1 MTSRAA
7 MRASDDAAVA
17 LTLHEDVDVEAPL
30 DPAAVRVLGSLIEK
44 EFVTPDNYPLSLN
57 ALVAACNQ
65 TSNRDPVMSLDDRA
79 VLRSLDDLRRRSL
92 ARGMHGSD
100 SRVTKYQHLVREA
113 LSLNDAELAV
123 MCVLML
129 RGPQTAGEIK
139 GRTNRLHDFTELSE
153 VEAALEGLIVRLPAS
168 HVVRLARRPGQ
179 KDVRYMHLLSG
190 DTPPEPTR
198 DAPEPDR
205 LESLETAVNTL
216 RAEVVDL
223 RAQLE
228 EFRRQFQ

>member
-1 MTSRAA
+1 
-7 MRASDDAAVA
+7 
-17 LTLHEDVDVEAPL
+17 VDNPL
-30 DPAAVRVLGSLIEK
+30 DPTAVRVLGSLIEK

-57 ALVAACNQ
+57 ALLAACNQ
-65 TSNRDPVMSLDDRA
+65 TSNREPVMSLDDRA

-92 ARGMHGSD
+92 ARGMHSSD

-113 LSLNDAELAV
+113 LSLNDAELSI

-139 GRTNRLHDFTELSE
+139 TRTNRLFEFTDLSQLE
-153 VEAALEGLIVRLPAS
+153 TTLEALIVRLPAS
-168 HVVRLARRPGQ
+168 LVVRLARRPGQ

-190 DTPPEPTR
+190 DAPPEPPTR
-198 DAPEPDR
+198 DTPEPDR
-205 LESLETAVNTL
+205 LEALETAVNAL

-223 RAQLE
+223 RSQLE

>member
-1 MTSRAA
+1 
-7 MRASDDAAVA
+7 
-17 LTLHEDVDVEAPL
+17 
-30 DPAAVRVLGSLIEK
+30 LIEK

-129 RGPQTAGEIK
+129 RGPQTAAKSK
-139 GRTNRLHDFTELSE
+139 GAPTGCTTSQ
-153 VEAALEGLIVRLPAS
+153 IS
-168 HVVRLARRPGQ
+168 HRSKRR
-179 KDVRYMHLLSG
+179 S
-190 DTPPEPTR
+190 
-198 DAPEPDR
+198 
-205 LESLETAVNTL
+205 
-216 RAEVVDL
+216 RA
-223 RAQLE
+223 
-228 EFRRQFQ
+228 

>member
-1 MTSRAA
+1 M
-7 MRASDDAAVA
+7 
-17 LTLHEDVDVEAPL
+17 EAPL
-30 DPAAVRVLGSLIEK
+30 DPTAIRVLGSLIEK

-79 VLRSLDDLRRRSL
+79 VLRSLDDLRRRSV

-139 GRTNRLHDFTELSE
+139 GRTNRLHDFTDLAH
-153 VEAALEGLIVRLPAS
+153 VESALEGLIVRLPAS
-168 HVVRLARRPGQ
+168 HVARLARRPGQ
-179 KDVRYMHLLSG
+179 KDPRYMHLLSG
-190 DTPPEPTR
+190 DAPPPEQTH
-198 DAPEPDR
+198 DAPEPAPDR
-205 LESLETAVNTL
+205 LDALETAVNSL

>member
-1 MTSRAA
+1 
-7 MRASDDAAVA
+7 
-17 LTLHEDVDVEAPL
+17 VEAPL
-30 DPAAVRVLGSLIEK
+30 DPIAVRVLGSLIEK
-44 EFVTPDNYPLSLN
+44 ELVTPDNYPLSLN

-65 TSNRDPVMSLDDRA
+65 TSNRDPVLALDDRT

-100 SRVTKYQHLVREA
+100 SRVTKYQHLAREA
-113 LSLNDAELAV
+113 LAVDGAELAV

-139 GRTNRLHDFTELSE
+139 ARTGRLFEFTDLAQ
-153 VEAALEGLIVRLPAS
+153 VETTLEALIVRLPAA
-168 HVVRLARRPGQ
+168 HVARLPRRPGQ
-179 KDVRYMHLLSG
+179 KDPRYMHLLSG
-190 DTPPEPTR
+190 DAPAEAPPG
-198 DAPEPDR
+198 APEPDR
-205 LESLETAVNTL
+205 LDAIESAVNAL

>member
-1 MTSRAA
+1 
-7 MRASDDAAVA
+7 V
-17 LTLHEDVDVEAPL
+17 EVVDVEAPL

-139 GRTNRLHDFTELSE
+139 GRTNRLHDFTDLAH
-153 VEAALEGLIVRLPAS
+153 VESALEGLIVRLPAS
-168 HVVRLARRPGQ
+168 HVARLARRPGQ
-179 KDVRYMHLLSG
+179 KDPRYMHLLSG
-190 DTPPEPTR
+190 DAPPPEQTH
-198 DAPEPDR
+198 DAPEPAPDR
-205 LESLETAVNTL
+205 LDALETAVNSL

>member
-1 MTSRAA
+1 
-7 MRASDDAAVA
+7 
-17 LTLHEDVDVEAPL
+17 
-30 DPAAVRVLGSLIEK
+30 
-44 EFVTPDNYPLSLN
+44 
-57 ALVAACNQ
+57 
-65 TSNRDPVMSLDDRA
+65 

-139 GRTNRLHDFTELSE
+139 GRTNRLYDFTDLSQ
-153 VEAALEGLIVRLPAS
+153 VEATLEGLIVRLPAS

-179 KDVRYMHLLSG
+179 KDARYMHLLSG
-190 DTPPEPTR
+190 DTPPAEH
-198 DAPEPDR
+198 APETPGAGLAPDR

>member
-1 MTSRAA
+1 M
-7 MRASDDAAVA
+7 
-17 LTLHEDVDVEAPL
+17 EPPL
-30 DPAAVRVLGSLIEK
+30 DPTAIRVLGSLIEK

-57 ALVAACNQ
+57 ALLAACNQ
-65 TSNRDPVMSLDDRA
+65 TSNREPVMSLDDRA

-92 ARGMHGSD
+92 ARGMHSSD

-113 LSLNDAELAV
+113 LSLSDAELAV

-139 GRTNRLHDFTELSE
+139 ARTNRLFEFTDLSQLE
-153 VEAALEGLIVRLPAS
+153 TTLEGLIVRLPAS
-168 HVVRLARRPGQ
+168 LIARLARRPGQ
-179 KDVRYMHLLSG
+179 KDARYMHLLSG
-190 DTPPEPTR
+190 DVPPEPAPR

-205 LESLETAVNTL
+205 LEALETAVNAL